1 MSELYE
7 RDSLS
12 DNSKNEN
19 PNWQF
24 VGKLKDISIF
34 KENEKNYSLIKTN
47 TTFFVIEGII
57 KEAVHVGQTVK
68 LSKRDNAAKIGSIL
82 VYRPQEEKLIEPIEN
97 RLEQQ

>member
-1 MSELYE
+1 MSEIYE
-7 RDSLS
+7 RDNLS

-34 KENEKNYSLIKTN
+34 KENDKNYSLIKTN

-57 KEAVHVGQTVK
+57 KEAIHVGQTVK

-82 VYRPQEEKLIEPIEN
+82 VYRPEDGKIPESLD
-97 RLEQQ
+97 